1 MMIQANRVIGLLLG
15 LLAASLPG
23 TMRIVTAADVPPKAN
38 TAPEGQDVTWKSVG
52 PGGGGW
58 IQSILW
64 DPTDAETLYEKW
76 SEDSRYEAWM
86 TRPEYRNFIGGP
98 QEQRKARNDD

>member
-1 MMIQANRVIGLLLG
+1 LSPYLRLRPTPLGTTVQQILLTVMLDRA
-15 LLAASLPG
+15 LAAE
-23 TMRIVTAADVPPKAN
+23 VEDN
-38 TAPEGQDVTWKSVG
+38 
-52 PGGGGW
+52 
-58 IQSILW
+58 
-64 DPTDAETLYEKW
+64 YEKW